1 MPTSILPLIIIIHC
15 YCIFDTNRELW
26 RGLWKHLENVATLV
40 DAAVQHMPSDDDTLY
55 LTTKSLLISAL
66 WKFAHQ
72 PESPEGMSDIPVV
85 IASDSQSQASIR
97 VHLPGI
103 YDYQITATMYMTYT

>member
-1 MPTSILPLIIIIHC
+1 MNMESC
-15 YCIFDTNRELW
+15 
-26 RGLWKHLENVATLV
+26 LWKHLENVATLV
-40 DAAVQHMPSDDDTLY
+40 DAAAQHMPSDDDTLY
-55 LTTKSLLISAL
+55 LTTKSLLISAQ

-103 YDYQITATMYMTYT
+103 YDYQITATMYMTCT